1 MTSRNLHLSTG
12 GIDMTSGRSPAF
24 KIIITGPDKDLRSH
38 IAGSLRELGH
48 EISENLSPAEAVT
61 LLSQAPYDVFIVDVD
76 GLEMDL
82 ADLLKT
88 CKRARKE
95 AAIILL
101 GSGFDVD
108 TAFEAARLGA
118 YQCITKPID
127 VGQMTDVVDRALD
140 GARLRRE
147 AGSVRQI
154 VVGYR
159 QADRFVVGKSDL
171 MQKIAEVIEKVS
183 ASRAST
189 VLIQGESGT
198 GKELV
203 AKAIHLQ
210 GDTKDKPFMEINCS
224 SLPENLLESELFGYE
239 KGAFTDAKR
248 SKQGLVELAEG
259 GTLFL
264 DEIGEMPLNLQT
276 KLLRLIETKRFRR
289 IGGVKD
295 IEVSTR
301 IVAATN
307 RDLRKARDQG
317 RFRDDLYFRLMVIPI
332 YVPALRER
340 KEDIPILA
348 SYFIDHFNKELNRS
362 VRGLSREAQEAAMEY
377 DWPGNVRELR
387 NVIERA
393 ILLESKDLIL
403 PEHLPS
409 DLAGGRPTRAS
420 ILDSSGPYD
429 MPISLKDAERR
440 AIAEALTWADGN
452 KSKAAR
458 ALGITRQTLRQ
469 KMKAYGMANKY
480 PSG

>member
-1 MTSRNLHLSTG
+1 MRL
-12 GIDMTSGRSPAF
+12 
-24 KIIITGPDKDLRSH
+24 
-38 IAGSLRELGH
+38 LG
-48 EISENLSPAEAVT
+48 
-61 LLSQAPYDVFIVDVD
+61 QASYDVVIVDTD
-76 GLEMDL
+76 RLETDP

-88 CKRARKE
+88 CKRTRKE
-95 AAIILL
+95 TAIILM
-101 GSGFDVD
+101 GSGFDLE

-118 YQCITKPID
+118 YQCVSKPID
-127 VGQMTDVVDRALD
+127 VGRMVDIVDRALD

-147 AGSVRQI
+147 ANAVRHI

-159 QADRFVVGKSDL
+159 QADRFVVGKSEL

-183 ASRAST
+183 ASKAST

-203 AKAIHLQ
+203 AKAIHFQ
-210 GDTKDKPFMEINCS
+210 GLTKDKPFMEINCS
-224 SLPENLLESELFGYE
+224 SLPENLLETELFGHE
-239 KGAFTDAKR
+239 KGAFTDAKK

-264 DEIGEMPLNLQT
+264 DEIGEMPLSLQT

-289 IGGVKD
+289 IGGVTD

-301 IVAATN
+301 IIAATN
-307 RDLRKARDQG
+307 RDLRRAKEQG

-348 SYFIDHFNKELNRS
+348 SYLIDHFNQELNRS
-362 VRGLSREAQEAAMEY
+362 VRGLSREAREAMMEY

-403 PEHLPS
+403 QEHLPS
-409 DLAGGRPTRAS
+409 DLLRGRTGPTLIS
-420 ILDSSGPYD
+420 DSSD
-429 MPISLKDAERR
+429 AEEMPISLEEAERR
-440 AIAEALTWADGN
+440 AIAGALNWAGGN
-452 KSKAAR
+452 KTRAAR
-458 ALGITRQTLRQ
+458 ALGITRQTLRH
-469 KMKAYGMANKY
+469 KMKAYGMANNY
-480 PSG
+480 PTG

>member
-1 MTSRNLHLSTG
+1 
-12 GIDMTSGRSPAF
+12 MTSGQSAVF
-24 KIIITGPDKDLRSH
+24 KIALTGLDKDPRDLLAR
-38 IAGSLRELGH
+38 SLRGLGH
-48 EISENLSPAEAVT
+48 EISENLTVEEALK
-61 LLSQAPYDVFIVDVD
+61 LLGHTSYDLLIVDID
-76 GLEMDL
+76 KLDMDL
-82 ADLLKT
+82 SDLLKT
-88 CKRARKE
+88 CKRTRKE
-95 AAIILL
+95 SAIVLV
-101 GSGFDVD
+101 GSGIEVE

-118 YQCITKPID
+118 YQCLSKPIELER
-127 VGQMTDVVDRALD
+127 MLDVVDRALD

-159 QADRFVVGKSDL
+159 QADRFVVGKSEL

-203 AKAIHLQ
+203 AKAIHFR
-210 GDTKDKPFMEINCS
+210 GDTLDKPFMEINCS

-239 KGAFTDAKR
+239 KGAFTDAKK

-264 DEIGEMPLNLQT
+264 DEVGEMPLSLQS

-301 IVAATN
+301 IMAATN
-307 RDLRKARDQG
+307 RDLRRAKDQG
-317 RFRDDLYFRLMVIPI
+317 KFRDDLYFRLMVIPI

-348 SYFIDHFNKELNRS
+348 SFFIDYFNQELNRS
-362 VRGLSREAQEAAMEY
+362 VRGLSREAQEATMEY

-403 PEHLPS
+403 PEHLPGE
-409 DLAGGRPTRAS
+409 LLKGRAPHGS
-420 ILDSSGPYD
+420 ILGSSWAEG
-429 MPISLKDAERR
+429 MPISLKEAERR
-440 AIAEALTWADGN
+440 AIAEALSWAGGN

-469 KMKAYGMANKY
+469 KLKAYGMANKY
-480 PSG
+480 PPG

>member
-1 MTSRNLHLSTG
+1 M
-12 GIDMTSGRSPAF
+12 GRASY
-24 KIIITGPDKDLRSH
+24 DL
-38 IAGSLRELGH
+38 L
-48 EISENLSPAEAVT
+48 
-61 LLSQAPYDVFIVDVD
+61 IVDID
-76 GLEMDL
+76 ELETDL
-82 ADLLKT
+82 SDLLKT
-88 CKRARKE
+88 CKRTSKE
-95 AAIILL
+95 TAILL
-101 GSGFDVD
+101 VGSGIEVE

-118 YQCITKPID
+118 YQCLSKPIELD
-127 VGQMTDVVDRALD
+127 RMLDVVDRALD

-159 QADRFVVGKSDL
+159 QADRFVVGKSEL
-171 MQKIAEVIEKVS
+171 MQKIAEVIEKVA

-203 AKAIHLQ
+203 AKAIHFQ
-210 GDTKDKPFMEINCS
+210 DDAMDKPFMEINCS

-239 KGAFTDAKR
+239 KGAFTDAKK

-264 DEIGEMPLNLQT
+264 DEIGEMPLNLQS
-276 KLLRLIETKRFRR
+276 KLLRMIETKRFRR

-301 IVAATN
+301 VIAATN
-307 RDLRKARDQG
+307 RDLRSAKDHG

-348 SYFIDHFNKELNRS
+348 SYFIDYFNQELNRS
-362 VRGLSREAQEAAMEY
+362 VRGLSREAQEVTMEY

-409 DLAGGRPTRAS
+409 DLFRGRTAHGS
-420 ILDSSGPYD
+420 ILGSSQAEG
-429 MPISLKDAERR
+429 MPISLKEAERR
-440 AIAEALTWADGN
+440 AIVEALTWAGGN

-469 KMKAYGMANKY
+469 KLKAYGLANKY
-480 PSG
+480 PPG